1 MSRTLTYRAALGE
14 ALREELDRD
23 QRVLLIGEDIGQFDG
38 AFRVTKGLL
47 ADYGAERVRDT
58 PSAQG
63 TIVGVGVGAALVG
76 LRPIVELMTI
86 TAALRAMDQIA
97 ISAAQ
102 ARFASGG
109 QLSVPL
115 VLRAPQGGGH
125 QLGPT
130 HSHSLESLLLAI
142 PGLLIAT
149 PSTPADAKG
158 LLKSAVRSD
167 DPVFV
172 IEHESLYGAKGEVPD
187 GDHLVPFGEAVIRRP
202 GRDLTIVGI
211 SRGALTAVDAADVLE
226 REHGLSAEVID
237 PRTLRPLDGE
247 TILASVRRTNR
258 CVVVHEG
265 WKTHGFGAEI
275 AAMVMEEAFDFL
287 DAPVERVGMAD
298 VPMPYNAELERALI
312 PGPAEIARAVR
323 SVCYREAA

>member
-1 MSRTLTYRAALGE
+1 MSRTLTYRDALGE

-23 QRVLLIGEDIGQFDG
+23 QRVLLIGEDIGAFDG

-47 ADYGAERVRDT
+47 ADYGEQRIRDT
-58 PSAQG
+58 PSAPG
-63 TIVGVGVGAALVG
+63 SIVGVGVGAAMVG

-86 TAALRAMDQIA
+86 TAALRALDQIA
-97 ISAAQ
+97 VSAAQ

-109 QLSVPL
+109 QLTVPL
-115 VLRAPQGGGH
+115 VIRSPQGGGH

-130 HSHSLESLLLAI
+130 HSHTLESLVLAI
-142 PGLLIAT
+142 PGLLVAA

-172 IEHESLYGAKGEVPD
+172 IEHESLYGARGEVPE

-211 SRGALTAVDAADVLE
+211 SRGVLTALDAADVLE

-237 PRTLRPLDGE
+237 PRTLRPLDLP
-247 TILASVRRTNR
+247 TIIASVQRTNR
-258 CVVVHEG
+258 LLIVEEG
-265 WKTHGFGAEI
+265 WPQGGVGASIAALVQEQAFDHLDGPVMRVTGAE
-275 AAMVMEEAFDFL
+275 
-287 DAPVERVGMAD
+287 APTGYSRV
-298 VPMPYNAELERALI
+298 LERA
-312 PGPAEIARAVR
+312 AQASAREVAH
-323 SVCYREAA
+323 AALAALGR

>member
-1 MSRTLTYRAALGE
+1 MSRTLTYREALGE

-23 QRVLLIGEDIGQFDG
+23 QRVLLLGEDIGAFDG

-63 TIVGVGVGAALVG
+63 TIVGLGVGAALVG

-86 TAALRAMDQIA
+86 TAALRAIDQIA

-102 ARFASGG
+102 SRFASGG
-109 QLSVPL
+109 QLGVPL

-130 HSHSLESLLLAI
+130 HSHTLESLLLAI
-142 PGLLIAT
+142 PGLLVAA

-158 LLKSAVRSD
+158 LLKAAVRSD

-172 IEHESLYGAKGEVPD
+172 IEHESLYSAKGEVPE
-187 GDHLVPFGEAVIRRP
+187 GDHVVPFGEAVIRRP
-202 GRDLTIVGI
+202 GRDLTILGV
-211 SRGALTAVDAADVLE
+211 SRGAATALDAADVLE

-237 PRTLRPLDGE
+237 PRTLRPLDLPAIVE
-247 TILASVRRTNR
+247 SVKRTNR
-258 CVVVHEG
+258 LLIVEEG
-265 WKTHGFGAEI
+265 WPQSGVGATI
-275 AAMVMEEAFDFL
+275 AALVQEHAFDHL
-287 DAPVERVGMAD
+287 DGPVLRVTGADAPIGYSRV
-298 VPMPYNAELERALI
+298 LERAAQA
-312 PGPAEIARAVR
+312 GAREVAQ
-323 SVCYREAA
+323 AALAALGR

>member
-1 MSRTLTYRAALGE
+1 MSRTLTYREALNE

-23 QRVLLIGEDIGQFDG
+23 QRVLLIGEDIGAFDG

-63 TIVGVGVGAALVG
+63 SIVGVGVGAALVG
-76 LRPIVELMTI
+76 LRPVVELMTL
-86 TAALRAMDQIA
+86 TAGLRALDAIA

-102 ARFASGG
+102 ARFQSGG
-109 QLSVPL
+109 QLAVPL

-130 HSHSLESLLLAI
+130 HSHHLESLLLSI
-142 PGLLIAT
+142 PGLLVAT

-158 LLKSAVRSD
+158 LLKAAVRSD

-172 IEHESLYGAKGEVPD
+172 IEHESLYSSKGEVPE
-187 GDHLVPFGEAVIRRP
+187 GDHVVPFGEAVVRRP
-202 GRDLTIVGI
+202 GRDLTILGI
-211 SRGALTAVDAADVLE
+211 SRGAVTAVEAADVLE

-237 PRTLRPLDGE
+237 PRTLRPLDLPA
-247 TILASVRRTNR
+247 IIASVQRTNR
-258 CVVVHEG
+258 LLIVEEG
-265 WKTHGFGAEI
+265 WPQSGVGSTI
-275 AAMVMEEAFDFL
+275 AALVQEHAFDFL
-287 DAPVERVGMAD
+287 DGPVLRVTGADAPIGYSRV
-298 VPMPYNAELERALI
+298 LERA
-312 PGPAEIARAVR
+312 AQVDAREVARAAL
-323 SVCYREAA
+323 AALGR

>member
-1 MSRTLTYRAALGE
+1 MSRTLTYREALGE

-23 QRVLLIGEDIGQFDG
+23 QRVLLIGEDIGAFDG

-47 ADYGAERVRDT
+47 ADYGAERIRDT

-63 TIVGVGVGAALVG
+63 TIVGLGVGAAIVG
-76 LRPIVELMTI
+76 LRPVVELMTL
-86 TAALRAMDQIA
+86 TAALRAVDQIA

-102 ARFASGG
+102 ARFQSGG

-130 HSHSLESLLLAI
+130 HSHSLEALLLAV
-142 PGLLIAT
+142 PGLLVAA

-158 LLKSAVRSD
+158 LLKAAVRSD

-172 IEHESLYGAKGEVPD
+172 IEHESLYASKGEVPE
-187 GDHLVPFGEAVIRRP
+187 GDHVVPFGEAVIRRP
-202 GRDLTIVGI
+202 GRDLTILGI
-211 SRGALTAVDAADVLE
+211 SRGAVTAVEAADVLE

-237 PRTLRPLDGE
+237 PRTLRPLDLPAIVE
-247 TILASVRRTNR
+247 SVKRTNR
-258 CVVVHEG
+258 LLIVEEG
-265 WKTHGFGAEI
+265 WPQGGVGATI
-275 AAMVMEEAFDFL
+275 ATLVQEHAFDFL
-287 DAPVERVGMAD
+287 DGPVLRVTGADAPIAYGRV
-298 VPMPYNAELERALI
+298 LERA
-312 PGPAEIARAVR
+312 AQADARAVAQ
-323 SVCYREAA
+323 AALAALGR